1 MMVKKIIVSVLA
13 LGLTACG
20 AGSGKNL
27 DNQGLPVNNTEPP
40 PTQTNG
46 VTLTSLQQNI
56 FGAICTNCH
65 TGSNAPRGLRLDSE
79 ENTYAFLVSRP
90 ADEVPEL
97 LRVNP
102 GNPDASYLIRK
113 LEGASNIVG
122 GRMPLGGPY
131 LSQTQI
137 NTVRDWIANGAPRTG
152 TGTGI
157 TKVSQVSVSQI
168 KSEKTESEISASL
181 HFSRA
186 LETDSVTEKNIS
198 LFYTAADTS
207 TPVAINTFNLLVLDQ
222 SLEIVVPQKISN
234 ATGITI
240 ILKSSNEAPI
250 LDTEQRAITGN
261 ADYNEGGEYR
271 YEHQL

>member
-1 MMVKKIIVSVLA
+1 MVKKILISVLA
-13 LGLTACG
+13 LGLSACG

-27 DNQGLPVNNTEPP
+27 DNQGLPIKDGEPP
-40 PTQTNG
+40 PTQTNS
-46 VTLTSLQQNI
+46 VTLASLQQNI
-56 FGAICTNCH
+56 FGAICTACH

-79 ENTYAFLVSRP
+79 ENTYAFLVSRT

-97 LRVNP
+97 MRVNP

-113 LEGASNIVG
+113 LEGASGIVG

-152 TGTGI
+152 TGTSL
-157 TKVSQVSVSQI
+157 TKVSQVNVSNI
-168 KSEKTESEISASL
+168 KSEKAEGEISASL

-198 LFYTAADTS
+198 IFYTTADTD
-207 TPVAINTFNLLVLDQ
+207 TPIALNKFNLLVLDQ
-222 SLEIVVPQKISN
+222 SLEIFVPHTIPT
-234 ATGITI
+234 ATAITI
-240 ILKSSNEAPI
+240 ILKSPNETPI
-250 LDTEQRAITGN
+250 LDSEQQAITGN
-261 ADYNEGGEYR
+261 GDHNDGGEYR
-271 YEHQL
+271 YEHRL